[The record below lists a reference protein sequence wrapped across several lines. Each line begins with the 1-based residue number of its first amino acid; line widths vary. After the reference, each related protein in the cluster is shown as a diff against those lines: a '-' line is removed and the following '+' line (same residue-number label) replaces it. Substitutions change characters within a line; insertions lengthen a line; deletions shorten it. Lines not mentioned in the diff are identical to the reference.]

1 MRAGSEESQGS
12 IGSLQRMVQNIA
24 IATGT
29 SLGSVL
35 LNIWSN
41 NLELAI
47 RVGWILTLVLTILTL
62 FTSITGRHH

>member
-47 RVGWILTLVLTILTL
+47 RVGWILTLVLTILAL